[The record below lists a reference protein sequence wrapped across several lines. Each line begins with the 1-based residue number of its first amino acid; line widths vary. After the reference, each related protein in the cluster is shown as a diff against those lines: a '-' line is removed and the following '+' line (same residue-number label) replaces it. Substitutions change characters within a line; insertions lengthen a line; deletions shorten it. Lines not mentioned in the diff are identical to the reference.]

1 MQASFLSVVLL
12 PLALAVIMMGLG
24 LSLKIDDFKRVLVF
38 PKAVLIGLLCQ
49 MILLP
54 IICYFIASGFKLSPE
69 LAVGLMLLS
78 ASPGGQRP
86 ISIPILLK
94 GMWL

>member
-12 PLALAVIMMGLG
+12 PLALGVIMMGLG
-24 LSLKIDDFKRVLVF
+24 LSLRIDDFKRVLIF

-54 IICYFIASGFKLSPE
+54 VICYFAKRAILQPKP
-69 LAVGLMLLS
+69 VGVRKFETIWFQNLL
-78 ASPGGQRP
+78 R
-86 ISIPILLK
+86 
-94 GMWL
+94 

>member
-38 PKAVLIGLLCQ
+38 PKAVLIGLL
-49 MILLP
+49 
-54 IICYFIASGFKLSPE
+54 
-69 LAVGLMLLS
+69 
-78 ASPGGQRP
+78 
-86 ISIPILLK
+86 
-94 GMWL
+94 